1 MAGKAVTSL
10 TTGPENPRRRVDP
23 PYARPAKTAS
33 LRATDDCGGCD
44 RARLVYVGWGGTST
58 APTASPVEGWIAF
71 DRMSGATNFKGE
83 YLGTI
88 IANVGGTGQQRLPI
102 PKGWPCSRLGRS
114 GSRGDPL
121 AQPALAQRGD
131 AGGEQRGGGGQKRR
145 SRAGCVRGQAAG
157 RGPGGEADS
166 GGGVE
171 PGESLGQPAWGSSR
185 SVRVKPAISAG
196 ETVHPAARATAAI
209 CGMVPAAGN
218 KNVPAARAARAAV
231 NRRWAGASQ
240 SRAPYH
246 SPASGLPAADTARSG
261 PARARAPRAVAKA
274 TITTSRAPKITPVSA
289 NTPAS
294 TRRPGAAIARG
305 PPRRPERLGA
315 GSIRRRAANHRVP
328 AVTSPAAP
336 DRK

>member
-121 AQPALAQRGD
+121 AQPALA
-131 AGGEQRGGGGQKRR
+131 
-145 SRAGCVRGQAAG
+145 
-157 RGPGGEADS
+157 
-166 GGGVE
+166 
-171 PGESLGQPAWGSSR
+171 
-185 SVRVKPAISAG
+185 
-196 ETVHPAARATAAI
+196 
-209 CGMVPAAGN
+209 
-218 KNVPAARAARAAV
+218 
-231 NRRWAGASQ
+231 
-240 SRAPYH
+240 
-246 SPASGLPAADTARSG
+246 
-261 PARARAPRAVAKA
+261 
-274 TITTSRAPKITPVSA
+274 
-289 NTPAS
+289 
-294 TRRPGAAIARG
+294 
-305 PPRRPERLGA
+305 
-315 GSIRRRAANHRVP
+315 
-328 AVTSPAAP
+328 
-336 DRK
+336 

>member
-131 AGGEQRGGGGQKRR
+131 A
-145 SRAGCVRGQAAG
+145 
-157 RGPGGEADS
+157 DS

-231 NRRWAGASQ
+231 NRRWAGACQ
-240 SRAPYH
+240 SRAPYP
-246 SPASGLPAADTARSG
+246 SPASRLPAADTARSG

-305 PPRRPERLGA
+305 PPRRPQRLGLARSGA
-315 GSIRRRAANHRVP
+315 GRRTTGCRR
-328 AVTSPAAP
+328 
-336 DRK
+336 